1 MEGALLENQT
11 VRDIKEQPA
20 VKEGTRN
27 EHTENQP
34 GFELCGAEW
43 QSGHGNIAEL
53 NRTGVGVRVENHTD
67 RAEQGTE
74 AGWEAWTPRLA
85 GTEGLELTKW
95 GPLLD
100 AAICLRGASCTTL
113 LYTHTPKRG

>member
-1 MEGALLENQT
+1 MEGELQENQT

-74 AGWEAWTPRLA
+74 AGWEARTPGHQGWQALKA
-85 GTEGLELTKW
+85 W
-95 GPLLD
+95 
-100 AAICLRGASCTTL
+100 S
-113 LYTHTPKRG
+113 